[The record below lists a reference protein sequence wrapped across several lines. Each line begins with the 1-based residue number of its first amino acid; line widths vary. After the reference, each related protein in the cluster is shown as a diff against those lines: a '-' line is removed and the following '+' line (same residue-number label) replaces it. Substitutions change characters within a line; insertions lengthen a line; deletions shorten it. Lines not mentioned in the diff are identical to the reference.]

1 MYQIYFYKK
10 FTKMLLVGK
19 VSNAGRNFLGR
30 VCVQGRG
37 NGKKFRYLKIDFYRR
52 INSFGKILKILS
64 KIYISGFL
72 GLILYDNGLAG
83 YILLSEGVNLND
95 IIYSGITANNTVLL
109 NNKFLG
115 WALPLK
121 NITLFS
127 VVNSIE
133 NKPYKGAIIARAAG
147 VSSVLIGRTDKFS
160 ILKLNSGWQ
169 LKVSNLCMGSIGKVS
184 NADYMYYIIKKAGT
198 SRLMGFRPKVRGVA
212 KNPCDH
218 PHGGG
223 NGKKSK
229 PVNPVNAWSRV
240 QKNRP
245 TKNTQKDRLN
255 RRFFK
260 KF

>member
-1 MYQIYFYKK
+1 MHQIYFYKK

-37 NGKKFRYLKIDFYRR
+37 GGAKFRYLKVDFYRR
-52 INSFGKILKILS
+52 INSFGRILKILS
-64 KIYISGFL
+64 KFYISGFL

-83 YILLSEGVNLND
+83 YILLSEGVKLND
-95 IIYSGITANNTVLL
+95 ILYSGVSANKVALFNNTH
-109 NNKFLG
+109 LG
-115 WALPLK
+115 WALPLA

-127 VVNSIE
+127 VVNTIE
-133 NKPYKGAIIARAAG
+133 NKPYKGSILARAAG
-147 VSSVLIGRTDKFS
+147 VGCILVGRTNKFS

-169 LKVSNLCMGSIGKVS
+169 IQVSNLCMASIGKVS
-184 NADYMYYIIKKAGT
+184 NSIYMYYVIGKAGT

-229 PVNPVNAWSRV
+229 PVNPVNAWGRV
-240 QKNRP
+240 QKERP
-245 TKNTQKDRLN
+245 TKNKQKDRLN